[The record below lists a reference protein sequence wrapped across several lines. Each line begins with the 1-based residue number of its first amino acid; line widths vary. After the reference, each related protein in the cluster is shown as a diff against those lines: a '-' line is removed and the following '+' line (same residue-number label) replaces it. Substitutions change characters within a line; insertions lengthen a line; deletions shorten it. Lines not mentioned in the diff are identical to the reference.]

1 MGHPDVALCVA
12 DAIPDGLAASLLT
25 PGRVGILLMSD
36 LLVGVISAALYAGE
50 PFGWRE
56 GADSLLIIGAALV
69 EVLGKRAPDLT
80 TAR

>member
-1 MGHPDVALCVA
+1 
-12 DAIPDGLAASLLT
+12 
-25 PGRVGILLMSD
+25 MSD